1 MLEKKLPILLASCLM
16 AGTLL
21 AGCGTNGAEEN
32 SNQTENNASNAG
44 MDNNS
49 VTEDSAGE
57 EGAGDTST
65 DGGMEEDGSANLN
78 EGIDTVLTHLE
89 ELKSTLENTS
99 DDFGKINEQG
109 MSLDASWEEIE
120 SQIEENYADDYKT
133 IEESLYPLIDESKKD
148 EPDADKMNQL
158 LDETMEKMNKFKEKI
173 TASE

>member
-16 AGTLL
+16 AGMLL

-32 SNQTENNASNAG
+32 SNQTENNSSNEG
-44 MDNNS
+44 MENNS

-57 EGAGDTST
+57 EGGGNTST
-65 DGGMEEDGSANLN
+65 DGGTEENKSVNLN

-89 ELKSTLENTS
+89 ELKSTLESTS

-109 MSLDASWEEIE
+109 MSIDSSWDEIE

-148 EPDADKMNQL
+148 EPDADKMNEL
-158 LDETMEKMNKFKEKI
+158 LDETMKKMNEFKEKL

>member
-1 MLEKKLPILLASCLM
+1 MEKKFPILLASCLM

-21 AGCGTNGAEEN
+21 AACGTNGAEEN
-32 SNQTENNASNAG
+32 SNQTENKANNAG
-44 MDNNS
+44 MENNS

-57 EGAGDTST
+57 EGAGNTST
-65 DGGMEEDGSANLN
+65 DGGMDENESVNLN
-78 EGIDTVLTHLE
+78 EGIDTVSTHLE

-109 MSLDASWEEIE
+109 MSLDESWEEIE
-120 SQIEENYADDYKT
+120 SQIEDDYADDYKT
-133 IEESLYPLIDESKKD
+133 IEKSLYPLIDESKKD

-158 LDETMEKMNKFKEKI
+158 LDETMEKMNAFKEKL